1 MKLADSCRYKQGKAL
16 PVSSHTLVSFLLESL
31 RQSLIANFQKGCIMN
46 GKVALITKGIGSL
59 QFLQGIEWS
68 RLATFNLKLE
78 AKKLLNLGAPSQ
90 KERELPLI
98 TSSCSSKGKTGTHL
112 DIEFLEE

>member
-1 MKLADSCRYKQGKAL
+1 
-16 PVSSHTLVSFLLESL
+16 
-31 RQSLIANFQKGCIMN
+31 MN

-90 KERELPLI
+90 KK
-98 TSSCSSKGKTGTHL
+98 KGNCH
-112 DIEFLEE
+112 

>member
-1 MKLADSCRYKQGKAL
+1 
-16 PVSSHTLVSFLLESL
+16 
-31 RQSLIANFQKGCIMN
+31 MN

-90 KERELPLI
+90 KE
-98 TSSCSSKGKTGTHL
+98 SCSSKGKTGTHL